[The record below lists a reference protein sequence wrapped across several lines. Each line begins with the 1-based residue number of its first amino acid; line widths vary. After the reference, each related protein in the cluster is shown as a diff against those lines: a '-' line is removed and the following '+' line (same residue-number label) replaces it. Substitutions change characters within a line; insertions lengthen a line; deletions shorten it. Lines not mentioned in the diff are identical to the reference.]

1 MFCFYCSTQRKK
13 ATLNNERN
21 VEDAYTNKGFSSWKK
36 APQCFEEHKQTN
48 FHKGAAS
55 YHVVIL
61 KCKDIGEMTNDNPV
75 NVR

>member
-21 VEDAYTNKGFSSWKK
+21 IEDAYTNKGFSLWKK
-36 APQCFEEHKQTN
+36 APQCFEEHKQIHC
-48 FHKGAAS
+48 HKGAFS
-55 YHVVIL
+55 YHVDIL
-61 KCKDIGEMTNDNPV
+61 KCKDVGEMTNDNPV